1 MKGSLRFDYM
11 VFVSDEYID
20 KLVIKEIEDE
30 KYLKSDSEKM
40 MREDIWKIRS
50 QIVR

>member
-1 MKGSLRFDYM
+1 M
-11 VFVSDEYID
+11 VFEDWID
-20 KLVIKEIEDE
+20 KFIIKEIEDE